1 MAVIKYIEL
10 FLRNKVILIVSFDF
24 LKLYYI
30 IMQLGLVRLKDK
42 LDVYKIRENILIVYF
57 HNKGKLNTLE
67 LSMSN

>member
-1 MAVIKYIEL
+1 
-10 FLRNKVILIVSFDF
+10 
-24 LKLYYI
+24 
-30 IMQLGLVRLKDK
+30 MQLGLVRLKDK